1 MYYYWEQSE
10 SIIKII
16 MSSLVSK
23 ASVIRDSKKNIK
35 TKKYDE
41 YLIIGSGFDTE
52 SSRIKVN
59 DELETAYVYHWA
71 FSFDNYE
78 IMGRSLDSFQE
89 FFGYLLSII
98 PEGKKILCLV
108 ANLGFDYYFTK
119 NRLVKY
125 LVTKHFEKTA
135 KNPLVVE
142 VEEKV
147 VFREVIGLFGKSL
160 QHIAEQF
167 TKTQKAVGN
176 LDYSEVILSKTPL
189 KDEEIVY
196 VTDDVK
202 ILAEL
207 GRYVFKNYF
216 GKNRTL
222 PLTAI
227 SELRM
232 DVKEEMGNNYFEI
245 KNEIMSWLPDDE
257 DDYYLFRNWL
267 FKGGLCGTNSLLMNQ
282 HLKNIGHADFDSHY
296 PAVMNHYLYPMGKA
310 MRVSTEKFMSEK
322 KPYIAVIRFS
332 QLRSKTTH
340 SILSLHKAL
349 DFDYSEINNREKYII
364 DNGRIWRANEVTFVV
379 NDVEFMS
386 IAQAY
391 NFDVQSTEVIACWEF
406 EKYGRLP
413 YYLLN
418 VLNRQ
423 YEKKNVLKAQGKSGT
438 LEYMFAKNKV
448 NGIFGMT
455 CTALYL
461 DEYEIDDTGEIVPK
475 RNEDGTKYK
484 KDYDKAIKSVFLS
497 PYWGMWITSYAR
509 SLLINFITKFP
520 NCVIQYDTDSIFF
533 RTDLPESSK
542 LVEYIEKYNKDCI
555 AFNNELFDNNPSFV
569 KLGTFEVDDYL
580 LTDFKGLGSKRY
592 MFRQF
597 NPKEDKYEINTVVAG
612 CRKGTIVD
620 QFEFNT
626 GLKAEENIDKVFDF
640 FKDGLK
646 IDKQHS
652 KKLSSTYISDYYG
665 ADSIY
670 LYYKDRD
677 GNAERIKLESAIVL
691 KEVEFNMGLSDAH
704 IRFYLTVQNLYQN
717 SPEKYS
723 KVFEQILE
731 NYEVT
736 E

>member
-296 PAVMNHYLYPMGKA
+296 PAVMNHYLYPTGKA
-310 MRVSTEKFMSEK
+310 LRVSPEKFMSEK

-533 RTDLPESSK
+533 RTDLSESSK

-597 NPKEDKYEINTVVAG
+597 NPKKDKYEISTVVAG

-677 GNAERIKLESAIVL
+677 GNTERIKLESAIVL

-731 NYEVT
+731 NYEVN

>member
-23 ASVIRDSKKNIK
+23 ASIIRDSKKNIK

-125 LVTKHFEKTA
+125 VVTKHFEKTA

-310 MRVSTEKFMSEK
+310 IRVSPENFMSEK
-322 KPYIAVIRFS
+322 KPYIAVVRFS

-406 EKYGRLP
+406 EKYARLP

-423 YEKKNVLKAQGKSGT
+423 YEKKNVLKAQGKKDT

-461 DEYEIDDTGEIVPK
+461 DEYEIDEIGEIVPK

-509 SLLINFITKFP
+509 NLLINFITKFP
-520 NCVIQYDTDSIFF
+520 NCVVQYDTDSIFF

-542 LVEYIEKYNKDCI
+542 LTDYIEKYNKDCV
-555 AFNNELFDNNPSFV
+555 AYNNELFDNNPSFK
-569 KLGTFEVDDYL
+569 KLGTFEVDKYL

-597 NPKEDKYEINTVVAG
+597 NPDKKRYEINTVVAG

-677 GNAERIKLESAIVL
+677 GNTERIKLESAIVL